1 MRAALAVAACLGCLA
16 ATASVSAAPINLVT
30 FDGAKGTTFDWAV
43 MNDPVMGGLSSSNFS
58 GESQNTVLGDPRGR
72 CGKLPQRRWRTA
84 ADMHVHVKS
93 VACVV
98 VRVSRLACCSVPS
111 HCYS

>member
-30 FDGAKGTTFDWAV
+30 FDGAKGTTFDWTV

-58 GESQNTVLGDPRGR
+58 GEFLSKNTACSATVCSFGR
-72 CGKLPQRRWRTA
+72 CGEL
-84 ADMHVHVKS
+84 
-93 VACVV
+93 
-98 VRVSRLACCSVPS
+98 
-111 HCYS
+111 